1 MTLEELKDLYKTC
14 KNKAL
19 LVFNKNA
26 VGDVR
31 EEYLKNLKEK
41 MLTKLQTF
49 QIENEKTSE

>member
-41 MLTKLQTF
+41 MLTKL
-49 QIENEKTSE
+49 